1 METNLRPIFC
11 SVEDFFFSKGRVRLV
26 DQLLLNLKFNLWD
39 NNAGRVLFRKPS
51 VCVWLSKFCNHNKYI
66 SVSFQV
72 IQILI
77 NGFMDSNFQVAY
89 ISSKMKRYPLKESFS
104 ETKSMFF
111 RKQILKCQKNWN
123 FDTEFLPIGA
133 LVVLKKLERCSA
145 APVRTSVS
153 LKWSL

>member
-26 DQLLLNLKFNLWD
+26 YQLLLNLKFNLWD

-51 VCVWLSKFCNHNKYI
+51 VCVWLSNFCNHNKYI

-89 ISSKMKRYPLKESFS
+89 ISSKMKRYISIVLWRNHFLRPKVCFS
-104 ETKSMFF
+104 ESKFSNAKRIGILILNFF
-111 RKQILKCQKNWN
+111 L
-123 FDTEFLPIGA
+123 
-133 LVVLKKLERCSA
+133 LVHWWC
-145 APVRTSVS
+145 
-153 LKWSL
+153 